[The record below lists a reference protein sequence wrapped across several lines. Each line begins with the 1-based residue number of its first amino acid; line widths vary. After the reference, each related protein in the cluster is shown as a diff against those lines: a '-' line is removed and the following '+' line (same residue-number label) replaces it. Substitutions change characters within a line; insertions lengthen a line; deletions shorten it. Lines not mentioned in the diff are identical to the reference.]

1 MSKFWDKVTKVQN
14 GIGTC
19 ALIVLLLILALA
31 ASWGFTAFIV
41 WLITLCFGWE
51 FNFLYATGVW
61 LILWLLGGGIKIN
74 TGK

>member
-1 MSKFWDKVTKVQN
+1 MSKFWDKVTRVQN

-19 ALIVLLLILALA
+19 ALIVLLLIIALA
-31 ASWGFTAFIV
+31 VSWGFTAFIV